1 VTNLLV
7 KICGITRPQDAELAI
22 GLGARAVGFVFWPD
36 SPRRID
42 PQAARAIAAGVPA
55 GVAKVGVFVDETAE
69 EIARVMDEAG
79 LDVAQL
85 HGHESPEFCRELKVR
100 LSASAPDVPRRV
112 IKAIG
117 LKNGGAVNVSEFD
130 SDIVL
135 LLDTHDPER
144 RGGTGKT
151 VNWDVARDIA
161 AMRPA
166 ILAGGLNA
174 ANVKLAIRSVRPYG
188 IDVSSGVES
197 SPGIKDPNRMRS
209 FFEALHD

>member
-1 VTNLLV
+1 M
-7 KICGITRPQDAELAI
+7 GTR
-22 GLGARAVGFVFWPD
+22 V
-36 SPRRID
+36 
-42 PQAARAIAAGVPA
+42 
-55 GVAKVGVFVDETAE
+55 
-69 EIARVMDEAG
+69 
-79 LDVAQL
+79 
-85 HGHESPEFCRELKVR
+85 PEFCRELKVR

-135 LLDTHDPER
+135 LLDAHDPER